1 MPVGG
6 FSGHNHHKIMKKN
19 PLYFFYALLFVLGF
33 GQCTNPQQQ
42 QKQNG
47 EQILEQP
54 QEFVTP
60 VLPGDRPDP
69 TVIKI
74 GDTYWASA
82 TSNEWSPLFP
92 IFKSDDLVNWE
103 LVSYVFPEG
112 APDWAVNNFWAP
124 ELAYDQEQG
133 KVYAYYTAR
142 DKESNRLSVAV
153 ASADSPEGPFTD
165 HGPLVAQELGS
176 IDAFE
181 VRDKEGKL
189 YMVWK
194 EDANSQG
201 LPTPMWAQQINEER
215 TALLGERHELFRND
229 KEWERN
235 LVEGISIFRKGDY
248 FYATYSAGSCCDVGC
263 NYKTGVARA
272 KKLLGP
278 WEKYENNPVLTDNED
293 WKCPGHGTVVEKDG
307 ERYLLY
313 HAYSREGGVYVG
325 REGVLEKIVWTED
338 GWPTFRN
345 EAAYNRPKESINFVE
360 NFRDT
365 LDPMWQWRVTQDIE
379 FQTGKEGLLLG
390 ASRENNDLGSL
401 LVQPSKSPDYALS
414 AVIDVERT
422 GENAEGGVALVGAA
436 HNGFGAPVAAMGIS
450 AGDGVVKVWETR
462 GGETE
467 IFQKANLGSSAETV
481 ELRMEVDDGHKLTFS
496 WRNGD
501 NWEKL
506 VENKDASHLVPWGM
520 GFRLGL
526 VAKGDSTKVANFEQV
541 SLTNY

>member
-1 MPVGG
+1 
-6 FSGHNHHKIMKKN
+6 MKKN
-19 PLYFFYALLFVLGF
+19 SLYFFYALLLVLGF
-33 GQCTNPQQQ
+33 AQCTPPGQQQ
-42 QKQNG
+42 EQSG
-47 EQILEQP
+47 ESV
-54 QEFVTP
+54 QEVVSP

-124 ELAYDQEQG
+124 ELAYDEKQN
-133 KVYAYYTAR
+133 KIYAYYTAR

-153 ASADSPEGPFTD
+153 ASADSPEGPYKD

-215 TALLGERHELFRND
+215 TALLGEKHELFRND

-235 LVEGISIFRKGDY
+235 LVEGISIFRRGDY

-272 KKLLGP
+272 KNLLGP

-307 ERYLLY
+307 DLYLLY
-313 HAYSREGGVYVG
+313 HAYSRDGSVYVG
-325 REGVLEKIVWTED
+325 REGVLEKIIWTED

-345 EAAYNRPKESINFVE
+345 NAEYNRPKESINFVN

-365 LDPMWQWRVTQDIE
+365 LDPVWQWRVTQDIQ
-379 FQTGKEGLLLG
+379 FKTGKEGLLLK

-414 AVIDVERT
+414 AVIDVGRT
-422 GENAEGGVALVGAA
+422 GDNAEGGVALVGAA
-436 HNGFGAPVAAMGIS
+436 NNGFGAPIAAMGIS
-450 AGDGVVKVWETR
+450 AGDGMVKVWETR
-462 GGETE
+462 DRKTE
-467 IFQKANLGSSAETV
+467 VFNTASLGSSAETV
-481 ELRMEVDDGHKLTFS
+481 ELRMMVDDGHKLSFA
-496 WRNGD
+496 WKNGD
-501 NWEKL
+501 SWEKL
-506 VENKDASHLVPWGM
+506 AEKDASHLVPWGM

-526 VAKGDSTKVANFEQV
+526 VAKGDSSQYANFKQV